1 MRILVFLLLI
11 SIIGIIS
18 CDEDDTKSVELISIS
33 IKTAPIKVDY
43 YEGEISDLSGLVVTF
58 NMDNGETEDIA
69 FSDFASKGITCSPDN
84 GTELTAEST
93 VVIITDAKTGK
104 VVSQAITVSNVV
116 VDAISIK
123 KTLTKVDYY
132 LGEALDLSELVVNLS
147 MNNGETKDVVFSD
160 FASNGITCS
169 PDNGIE
175 LTKESTAVIISHTKS
190 ANTVSQA
197 ITVSD
202 IVAAISIKIA
212 PTKVDYYI
220 SEFLD
225 LSGLLLTLTMDNGAT
240 EDVAVSDLTNKG
252 INCLPVN
259 GAELT
264 QVLTG
269 VTITHSASG
278 KNINQSITISTVT
291 GINVKTPPTKVDYY
305 KGEDLDLS
313 GLRVEVT
320 LDNGTTR
327 DLAFSDFANGGV
339 KTTPENGTVLN
350 NKSTEIT
357 IKHTITGE
365 TTIQTIKFITLTDI
379 DGNTYSLIKI
389 GNQVWM
395 QENLK
400 TTKYQNGDDI
410 GTTSPATLDI
420 SAEITPKYQ
429 WAFGGDEANAAIYG
443 RLYTKYVTVDS
454 RNVCP
459 ADWHVPSS
467 TEFYELV
474 NYLAQNGHNYDE
486 ESTNYQ
492 NKLGKAIASQS
503 NWTAQDWEPAAPGFN
518 SATNNSSGFTGLP
531 SGVRSIPANGFSGMG
546 DMAAWWSSSSD
557 EDDLGYALNIQF
569 FQIAAQVVQHGDT
582 NLGFSIRCIR
592 D

>member
-1 MRILVFLLLI
+1 MRILTFLLLI
-11 SIIGIIS
+11 SSIGIIS

-33 IKTAPIKVDY
+33 IKTPPIKVDY

-58 NMDNGETEDIA
+58 NMDNDETEDIA
-69 FSDFASKGITCSPDN
+69 FSDFASKGIICSPDN

-93 VVIITDAKTGK
+93 VIIITDVKTGK
-104 VVSQAITVSNVV
+104 TVSQSIIVNNIV

-123 KTLTKVDYY
+123 KALTKVDYY
-132 LGEALDLSELVVNLS
+132 LGEVLDLSELVVTLS
-147 MNNGETKDVVFSD
+147 MNNDETKDVEFSD

-169 PDNGIE
+169 PDNEIE

-190 ANTVSQA
+190 ANTVSQS

-202 IVAAISIKIA
+202 IVAAISIKTA

-240 EDVAVSDLTNKG
+240 EDVALSDLTSKG

-259 GAELT
+259 GTELT
-264 QVLTG
+264 EVLTG
-269 VTITHSASG
+269 VTISHSASG

-313 GLRVEVT
+313 GFVVELT

-339 KTTPENGTVLN
+339 NTIPENGTVLN
-350 NKSTEIT
+350 NESTEII
-357 IKHTITGE
+357 IKHTTTGGTAIQAIT
-365 TTIQTIKFITLTDI
+365 FITLNDI
-379 DGNTYSLIKI
+379 DGNIYSLIKI

-459 ADWHVPSS
+459 AGWHVPSS

-531 SGVRSIPANGFSGMG
+531 SGVRSIPANGFSDMG
-546 DMAAWWSSSSD
+546 GMAAWWSSSSS

-569 FQIAAQVVQHGDT
+569 FQIAAQVGQHGDT